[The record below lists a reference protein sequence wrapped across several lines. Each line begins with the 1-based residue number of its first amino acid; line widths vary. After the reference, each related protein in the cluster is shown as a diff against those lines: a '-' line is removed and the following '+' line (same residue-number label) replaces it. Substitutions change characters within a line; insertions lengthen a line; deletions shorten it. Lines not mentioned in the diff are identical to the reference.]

1 MNKPRILVIEDDR
14 AVRDMIGAALET
26 QGYEQLYAATGS
38 EGIATAIA
46 ERPDIV
52 LLDLGL
58 PDMDGNGII
67 TQIRSWSNLPII
79 VISARSDDQDK
90 VQALDFGADDYLTK
104 PFSVEELLAR
114 VRTTLRRLNFS
125 VRSEENGV
133 DLTFRNGDLTID
145 YESGCV
151 YLAGQ
156 ELHVTPVEYRLLC
169 LFARNVGKV
178 LPYTMITG
186 EIWGT
191 SWENDVASLR
201 VFMVALRRKLE
212 KNPDG
217 PRYIQTHVGM
227 GYRMLRIEPI
237 EE

>member
-1 MNKPRILVIEDDR
+1 MSTPRILVIEDDR

-26 QGYEQLYAATGS
+26 QGYEPLYAVTGF
-38 EGIATAIA
+38 EGIAAAMA

-58 PDMDGNGII
+58 PDMDGNVII
-67 TQIRSWSNLPII
+67 TKIRAWSNLPII

-90 VQALDFGADDYLTK
+90 VHALDFGADDYLTK

-114 VRTTLRRLNFS
+114 VRTTLRRLQFS
-125 VRSEENGV
+125 ARGGDSEEAHI
-133 DLTFRNGDLTID
+133 FQNGDLRID
-145 YESGCV
+145 YETGCV

-169 LFARNVGKV
+169 LFAKNVGKV
-178 LPYTMITG
+178 LPYTMITS

-227 GYRMLRIEPI
+227 GYRMLRIETS